1 MAKLAILSDDAVV
14 HDEWS
19 IPSTFV
25 QQTVKQL
32 EIIREVVS

>member
-1 MAKLAILSDDAVV
+1 MAKLAILSDDTVV

-19 IPSTFV
+19 IPSTFF

>member
-19 IPSTFV
+19 IPSKFV

>member
-1 MAKLAILSDDAVV
+1 MGKLAILSDDAVV

>member
-19 IPSTFV
+19 MPSTFV